1 MANPQVVWHLSKDF
15 FRRNNPI
22 DVLVVKISQGIHD
35 LLTFNSK
42 MKLLKY
48 KFMLAQQQLQAMEQ
62 NLNQS
67 GPYDLKGHRIN
78 KAY

>member
-15 FRRNNPI
+15 FRRNNP
-22 DVLVVKISQGIHD
+22 VETLVSNITQKVND

-48 KFMLAQQQLQAMEQ
+48 KFMLAQQQLNRMEE
-62 NLNQS
+62 NLNEAT
-67 GPYDLKGHRIN
+67 PYVKGHRIDR
-78 KAY
+78 AY